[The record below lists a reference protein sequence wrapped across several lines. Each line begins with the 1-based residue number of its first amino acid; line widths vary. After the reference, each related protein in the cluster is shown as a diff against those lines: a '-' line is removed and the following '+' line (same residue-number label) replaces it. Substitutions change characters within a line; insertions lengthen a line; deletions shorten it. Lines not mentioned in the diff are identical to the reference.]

1 MESKEVIQQHIDDVL
16 KSTKVKTTGR
26 MILKSIW
33 LFLKNLV
40 LFLKECFVYLAYFRV
55 KIPCLGLAVE
65 VAIIMLVGFFPSVYF
80 YTRSKMAEDRVGKVR
95 YEIEDSMRQVVIY
108 AESRGWVRGKKEVR
122 DSIELEK
129 EKAAELQR
137 QRAAAW
143 AARARAQQQGNNEKE
158 QTN

>member
-16 KSTKVKTTGR
+16 KSTKVKTRGR

-33 LFLKNLV
+33 LFIKNLV
-40 LFLKECFVYLAYFRV
+40 LFIKECFVYLAYFRV

-65 VAIIMLVGFFPSVYF
+65 VAIIILVGFFPSVYF
-80 YTRSKMAEDRVGKVR
+80 YSKARMAEDMVGKVK
-95 YEIEDSMRQVVIY
+95 YEIEDSMEQQVIF
-108 AESRGWVRGKKEVR
+108 AESRGWARGKREVR
-122 DSIELEK
+122 DSLMHEK
-129 EKAAELQR
+129 EKAEELQR

-143 AARARAQQQGNNEKE
+143 AARVKAQQQQENEKE